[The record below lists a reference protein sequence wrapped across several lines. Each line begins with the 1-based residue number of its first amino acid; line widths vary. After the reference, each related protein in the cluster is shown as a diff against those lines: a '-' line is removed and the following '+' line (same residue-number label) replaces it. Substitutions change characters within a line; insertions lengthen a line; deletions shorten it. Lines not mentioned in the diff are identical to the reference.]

1 MLDVLLLI
9 IVVASVVIVEI
20 GSSKCWSYL
29 WWCIISRLS
38 LVYSDNCRD
47 NCSSRVVLIMIV
59 LIVVV
64 VLEVVLVLVV
74 SVVVELVVVSS
85 SSSSSSSRRRRSR
98 TFSRSRINSIIRSTY
113 ICKIRNRSSSSII
126 AIVVV

>member
-59 LIVVV
+59 LMVVV
-64 VLEVVLVLVV
+64 VVVGVDFLVGVGLVVLVEVLRYADLEIGVLVV
-74 SVVVELVVVSS
+74 L
-85 SSSSSSSRRRRSR
+85 
-98 TFSRSRINSIIRSTY
+98 Y
-113 ICKIRNRSSSSII
+113 PY
-126 AIVVV
+126 